1 MQRLSNLGFGLLPVI
16 LALGLTTIIL
26 LVVGAPPL
34 EAYRNIVEG
43 ALESPDKMASVVTA
57 AVPLWLCSAGL
68 LITFAAGLWNIGVE
82 GQIVAGALLATWL
95 ALNLTLPALLFI
107 PLLLIAGMVGGRIEE
122 NVPADLTIIDPKTT
136 WKVEAQAFA
145 SRGKNSL
152 LDGEELPAR
161 VEHVMVEGQLVFS
174 NKSTKEAKS

>member
-1 MQRLSNLGFGLLPVI
+1 MRRLSNLAFGLLPVI

-26 LVVGAPPL
+26 LVVGAPPV

-43 ALESPDKMASVVTA
+43 ALESPDKLASVVTA

-95 ALNLTLPALLFI
+95 ALNLTLPAPLFI
-107 PLLLIAGMVGGRIEE
+107 PMLLMAGMVGGALWGLLAGWRG
-122 NVPADLTIIDPKTT
+122 TT
-136 WKVEAQAFA
+136 
-145 SRGKNSL
+145 G
-152 LDGEELPAR
+152 
-161 VEHVMVEGQLVFS
+161 
-174 NKSTKEAKS
+174 